1 MMMRVPETRFI
12 RLILLKTVLS
22 HGNEIK
28 VPDIL
33 QHTDRD
39 IDWL

>member
-1 MMMRVPETRFI
+1 MMMRVPETHFI

-22 HGNEIK
+22 HANEK